1 MIGTCL
7 TSVADYIKEHGK
19 KSCRKLAGIFNR
31 SKSSIHRRQQK
42 IKSRAHIPGALFFES
57 SDGQAW
63 LKKLVVAAILI
74 FGIKSGV
81 GSETLALFFSMITVG
96 SFVATSPASLKR
108 LEDRIDDLIIEYKD
122 MQDKGIME
130 KAPELSITPGGD
142 ETFFEKM
149 MMLVCMDLN
158 SGFIF
163 NESIE
168 QNRNHSTWESSSTPW
183 LSRFKIVRCF
193 LSDKARALLKL
204 AKDSLGVD
212 RLPDLFHMMN
222 DVSKVMRFSFH
233 RLKTSTEKSLAD
245 ATTKLAKGVD
255 EATNKVIIAS
265 LSIRMQLI
273 SRRQVEY
280 EKSLRRL
287 STALHPFAILSGEK
301 QNSATVESNMLANL
315 NRIKEIKEELEIND
329 SGNKLDRVKRQ
340 IPDAS
345 RQVDMWWGWVHTS
358 LESSNATTEIKT
370 WLLDYLL
377 PFIYWRCMLRKANS
391 KKIKRFYQV
400 SLMLA
405 EIKLRSHELTD
416 QLLIPDHK
424 SEWQL
429 WAEEMSQLFIR
440 TTSAIEGRNGWLSQI
455 HFNGRGLSVKR
466 IKSQTAIHNYFLK
479 RPDGTTA
486 CERLSQIKPDDMF
499 EFILQ
504 RIGPMAQPG
513 NGKSRGCCNA
523 LNLKS
528 VPA

>member
-1 MIGTCL
+1 M
-7 TSVADYIKEHGK
+7 
-19 KSCRKLAGIFNR
+19 
-31 SKSSIHRRQQK
+31 
-42 IKSRAHIPGALFFES
+42 
-57 SDGQAW
+57 
-63 LKKLVVAAILI
+63 I

-81 GSETLALFFSMITVG
+81 GSETLALFFSMVAVG

-108 LEDRIDDLIIEYKD
+108 LEDRIDDLIIEYKGL
-122 MQDKGIME
+122 QDERIKE
-130 KAPELSITPGGD
+130 KAPGLSITPGGD
-142 ETFFEKM
+142 ETFFENM

-168 QNRNHSTWESSSTPW
+168 QNRNHKTWESSSTPW

-193 LSDKARALLKL
+193 LSDKAKALLKL

-222 DVSKVMRFSFH
+222 DVSKVMRFSFQ
-233 RLKTSTEKSLAD
+233 RLKTSAEKSLAD
-245 ATTKLAKGVD
+245 ATEKLAKGVD
-255 EATNKVIIAS
+255 KAINKVIIAT
-265 LSIRMQLI
+265 LSIRIQLI

-280 EKSLRRL
+280 QKNLRKL

-301 QNSATVESNMLANL
+301 QNSAVVEKNMQASLG
-315 NRIKEIKEELEIND
+315 RIKEIKEELKISD
-329 SGNKLDRVKRQ
+329 SGNKLARVKRQ
-340 IPDAS
+340 VPDAAK
-345 RQVDMWWGWVHTS
+345 QVDMWWRWVHSS
-358 LESSNATTEIKT
+358 LESSNATPEIRA

-377 PFIYWRCMLRKANS
+377 PLIYWRNMLRKTSS
-391 KKIKRFYQV
+391 KKIKRFYKV

-405 EIKLRSHELTD
+405 EKKLRKHELTER
-416 QLLIPDHK
+416 LLIPGKK
-424 SEWQL
+424 SEWQM

-455 HFNGRGLSVKR
+455 HFNGRGFPVKR

-479 RPDGTTA
+479 RADGTTA

-504 RIGPMAQPG
+504 RIGPMAQPR
-513 NGKSRGCCNA
+513 NGKIRGRCNA
-523 LNLKS
+523 LNLKD